1 MKSSQKS
8 RLEFYTFEKIF
19 YEYYCPLVSYACKYV
34 FRKSIAEDILQD
46 IFIQIWLDRGKID
59 FETRSISP
67 YLYRAVHN
75 RCINYLQSIKEEPQ
89 AEDID
94 VLIQKEVFEMPDNS
108 LSVKDLERELQQ
120 SIMSL
125 PPQCKKVFIYSR
137 HYNFKNK
144 DIAFMLGISEK
155 AVEKHIT
162 KALSIIREHL
172 IDLDLLS
179 VFMVICGKI
188 VQ

>member
-8 RLEFYTFEKIF
+8 ANEFYTFEKIF
-19 YEYYCPLVSYACKYV
+19 YEYYCPLVNYACKYV

-46 IFIQIWLDRGKID
+46 IFIQIWLNRGKID

-75 RCINYLQSIKEEPQ
+75 RCINYLQSIKEVPLLQ

-94 VLIQKEVFEMPDNS
+94 VLIQKEVFEMPNNS
-108 LSVKDLERELQQ
+108 LSIKDLERELQQ

-137 HYNFKNK
+137 HYNLRIKILHLCLALVKRPWKNT
-144 DIAFMLGISEK
+144 LRRRC
-155 AVEKHIT
+155 
-162 KALSIIREHL
+162 L
-172 IDLDLLS
+172 
-179 VFMVICGKI
+179 
-188 VQ
+188 

>member
-46 IFIQIWLDRGKID
+46 IFIQIWLNRGKID

-125 PPQCKKVFIYSR
+125 PPQCKKY
-137 HYNFKNK
+137 
-144 DIAFMLGISEK
+144 
-155 AVEKHIT
+155 
-162 KALSIIREHL
+162 LSIADIITLRIKTLHL
-172 IDLDLLS
+172 CLALVKRPWKNTLRKR
-179 VFMVICGKI
+179 CP
-188 VQ
+188 